1 MEYYSFLCN
10 QHGNMQFQQCGGV
23 STITSQKPCYATFLL
38 LSFMLGMIICNPPT
52 HMCTYSMW
60 VSCKSEFMANLYL
73 LAPTMLFEM
82 CHCMPLLP
90 LQPCSLMNL
99 NIHFQRIYAYIL
111 TTSFSYPFFAFISNV
126 GLLFLTIM
134 PCPPPSPQIIVG
146 LSVISNNTSNLVW
159 KINLSNCYTWHM
171 PMTYS

>member
-1 MEYYSFLCN
+1 
-10 QHGNMQFQQCGGV
+10 
-23 STITSQKPCYATFLL
+23 
-38 LSFMLGMIICNPPT
+38 
-52 HMCTYSMW
+52 
-60 VSCKSEFMANLYL
+60 
-73 LAPTMLFEM
+73 M

-171 PMTYS
+171 PMTYSWQLIEFSDLPNTSPWPNFNGSCISCSTKHNLLICIWQLIELSKLFTPNNLWPKFCNSLDFCPGCTTLDLFLVS